1 MKIIGTENERRRI
14 MLTFILGVSI
24 AVNVICAVV
33 GFAVCKAT
41 SGEERRKAK
50 RREKENDNITL
61 Y

>member
-1 MKIIGTENERRRI
+1 

-33 GFAVCKAT
+33 GFAICKAT
-41 SGEERRKAK
+41 SGDGYK
-50 RREKENDNITL
+50 RTKRNEKEEDNITL

>member
-1 MKIIGTENERRRI
+1 

-33 GFAVCKAT
+33 GFTICRAAF
-41 SGEERRKAK
+41 SDGYK
-50 RREKENDNITL
+50 RTKRNEKEEDNITL